1 MDGEY
6 YPFDKENGAIAEGL
20 TELPNGIT
28 RYYYGDGAYHT
39 GWFYQNGKTYYFN
52 DVDGAMFT
60 GWQTIDDQTLLLPRR
75 RCRQGRVAG
84 AFRETLLFR

>member
-39 GWFYQNGKTYYFN
+39 GWFYQNGKH
-52 DVDGAMFT
+52 
-60 GWQTIDDQTLLLPRR
+60 TISTM
-75 RCRQGRVAG
+75 
-84 AFRETLLFR
+84 